1 MNYIKH
7 LSAFYNR
14 IAEDT
19 TLNPTHI
26 SLYMALFQFWN
37 SNRFKNPVSIT
48 RSEVMHLSR
57 IGSVATYHRCITYLH
72 DMGFINYQPSY
83 NPLAGSK
90 VFITEFLKPAKARSK
105 SSLLTGSLP
114 VSEMERN
121 RSTSSLNIE
130 QLMDPSINIKNSINI
145 KPVNGVVPQPVLS
158 RFKKKDEVKADSSE
172 QKKGFRKKTQSN
184 FRPGEN
190 IPPPKSEIQLF
201 FAEKNAP
208 AEEAEKFF
216 NHYEANGWQVGGRS
230 RMKNW
235 QAAARNWLL
244 NSGKF
249 NTENIVKMAQINAQI
264 LKPGHLSATVN
275 KSYQDKL

>member
-1 MNYIKH
+1 M
-7 LSAFYNR
+7 
-14 IAEDT
+14 
-19 TLNPTHI
+19 
-26 SLYMALFQFWN
+26 
-37 SNRFKNPVSIT
+37 KNFTQKLESDLTCKIN
-48 RSEVMHLSR
+48 
-57 IGSVATYHRCITYLH
+57 
-72 DMGFINYQPSY
+72 FIN
-83 NPLAGSK
+83 PLSGSK
-90 VFITEFLKPAKARSK
+90 VFITEFLKPPKARSET
-105 SSLLTGSLP
+105 SLLTGSLP
-114 VSEMERN
+114 LSKMERN
-121 RSTSSLNIE
+121 RSSSSLHFE
-130 QLMDPSINIKNSINI
+130 QLMDPSINITNSINI

-158 RFKKKDEVKADSSE
+158 RFKKKDEVKADTSE
-172 QKKGFRKKTQSN
+172 QKKSFGKKTQSN

-249 NTENIVKMAQINAQI
+249 NTENMGKMAQANAQL

>member
-1 MNYIKH
+1 MISWRVSIDSPNKIWIFINTIGVILH
-7 LSAFYNR
+7 ITTACISCAENSILSLWRAVR
-14 IAEDT
+14 
-19 TLNPTHI
+19 
-26 SLYMALFQFWN
+26 
-37 SNRFKNPVSIT
+37 PVSSIPSLPQT
-48 RSEVMHLSR
+48 
-57 IGSVATYHRCITYLH
+57 VATYHRCITYLH
-72 DMGFINYQPSY
+72 DTGFINYQPSY

-90 VFITEFLKPAKARSK
+90 VFITEFLKPDKARSE

-114 VSEMERN
+114 VSKMERN

-235 QAAARNWLL
+235 QAAARNWML

-249 NTENIVKMAQINAQI
+249 NTENIGKMAQVNVQI
-264 LKPGHLSATVN
+264 LKPGHLSATLN